1 MQHLADI
8 MPKVLANP
16 SGQGLQSPSR
26 TSNSVTLID
35 HPEGRLELSEFL
47 FQCFDALKVYGKEPD
62 QMKHVNSMF
71 QLVLADYPIDK
82 IRSAFTYYLKFN
94 SDLPAP
100 ADIATIIERGNKPP
114 FDRAV
119 YVAISKKQAEDRTSD
134 EWKYMRDY
142 EHFIVTGKN

>member
-1 MQHLADI
+1 
-8 MPKVLANP
+8 
-16 SGQGLQSPSR
+16 
-26 TSNSVTLID
+26 
-35 HPEGRLELSEFL
+35 
-47 FQCFDALKVYGKEPD
+47 
-62 QMKHVNSMF
+62 MKHVNSMF